1 MKNPKRN
8 NVLSLLTCLCS
19 LLLIAWIAPEASS
32 AADGT
37 KVPETVP
44 VEAGS
49 FMMGMNTTFDGSTG
63 ATQILADAY
72 TGATPLKESPAHQ
85 VTMSA
90 FNIGKFEV
98 TNEEYAGFVNA
109 GGYNERSYWLID
121 SDDDEKAEA
130 GWNWKEREGR
140 TAPQY
145 TDYYEENPDLNQKG
159 WDLTKDPYWKDDPY
173 SNQAN
178 TPVIG
183 VSWYEAYAYC
193 KWLSEETGDTYRLPT
208 EAEWEYAA
216 RGTESLIF
224 PWGNDYLDYDPNKF
238 CGEPGS
244 GAKANCF
251 VSEEESQK
259 ILSEIMPSM
268 ETGKGTTIPVG
279 SYSEGVSPC
288 GAYDMAGN
296 VAEWTND
303 WCQILYYPRRV
314 FFGLTEDPP
323 GPSIVLPPFILPYLP
338 FWIQPCRA
346 VRSMGFIQ
354 DPIGASNY
362 SRYGP
367 TYPLRSS
374 HRQFVARFG
383 GFLFVGFR
391 VLKEVE

>member
-1 MKNPKRN
+1 MLFMF
-8 NVLSLLTCLCS
+8 VCLCS
-19 LLLIAWIAPEASS
+19 VLLVAWAVPDEAR
-32 AADGT
+32 AQGNGI
-37 KVPETVP
+37 KFPETVP
-44 VEAGS
+44 VTAGS
-49 FMMGMNTTFDGSTG
+49 FMMGMNVTFDSPT
-63 ATQILADAY
+63 AAIQIQADAY
-72 TGATPLKESPAHQ
+72 TGATPFKETPAHQ
-85 VTMSA
+85 VTMSS
-90 FNIGKFEV
+90 FNIGRYEV
-98 TNEEYAGFVNA
+98 TNEEYAEFVDA
-109 GGYNERSYWLID
+109 GGYAEKRYWLID
-121 SDDDEKAEA
+121 SGDNENAET

-140 TAPQY
+140 TVPQY
-145 TDYYEENPDLNQKG
+145 TDYFEENRDLMVKR
-159 WDLTKDPYWKDDPY
+159 WDLTKDPYWQDDPY

-193 KWLSEETGDTYRLPT
+193 KWLSEQTGENYRLPT

-216 RGTESLIF
+216 RGTGSLIF
-224 PWGNDYLDYDPNKF
+224 PWGDDYLDQDPKKF

-251 VSEEESQK
+251 VAEEETQPASF
-259 ILSEIMPSM
+259 EIMPLM
-268 ETGKGTTIPVG
+268 ETGKGATTPVG
-279 SYSEGVSPC
+279 SYPEGVSPC

-296 VAEWTND
+296 VAEWTKD

-338 FWIQPCRA
+338 FWVQPCRA
-346 VRSMGFIQ
+346 VRSLGFIQ

-362 SRYGP
+362 SKYGP
-367 TYPLRSS
+367 TYPLRGS

-391 VLKEVE
+391 VLKEG